1 MPGLH
6 LRNTPT
12 NLPLSL
18 PPLSLPAEAYEPE
31 YEHNLMYVAEYR
43 PSDLL
48 AADNGGWGGV
58 IRGALGSG
66 ACAWQSSGHARTAGQ
81 TCAALSASPSAKLLS
96 VVWALTL
103 RPPPLPAGNVLRQ
116 ARGRLEAF
124 WTATCTAEGSFAWQA
139 AQSFSVALMKTM
151 QVGP

>member
-1 MPGLH
+1 
-6 LRNTPT
+6 
-12 NLPLSL
+12 
-18 PPLSLPAEAYEPE
+18 
-31 YEHNLMYVAEYR
+31 MYVAEYR

-58 IRGALGSG
+58 IRDPLGSG
-66 ACAWQSSGHARTAGQ
+66 ACALQGIWARTAGQ
-81 TCAALSASPSAKLLS
+81 NGPALWPQRPCAVSLPFCPAAFSCLGTHPSS
-96 VVWALTL
+96 S
-103 RPPPLPAGNVLRQ
+103 PLPAGNVLRQ

-151 QVGP
+151 QVGA